1 MGSSTFGSKRTSIT
15 CRRLHIESLES
26 REMLSVTLADLPTPD
41 YEPSAS
47 ALVSGQTLSVQN
59 TATIELAPPQS
70 VRNAFEST
78 PSTLTV
84 HWGDPIGTAKQS
96 VDDITYFE
104 VVIRNATTKLTL
116 QTKVT
121 PDASTRSVLFEG
133 LDPKTRY
140 EITVT
145 SCGDPNTLSTKVL
158 KFNATTANFPA
169 ITARASNMTMSGGI
183 LTVTDKDR
191 EIPFANGKTTKTYTI
206 QYVEKTTAKTIDWNS
221 AQKIVI
227 GSGTPVDDVS
237 KGQVSIAISGLSPN
251 TQYYYRVVTEYT
263 EGSKV
268 LRAEGRHSTLR
279 TLNVPTVSISSVQYK
294 IVDDNLALNLNARM
308 NNSQKLGDARV
319 SHQLLVSV
327 STTTDRT
334 TGKLNDSVLVD
345 PASFGTFDSK
355 GNFSLTQPFAFETLS
370 GLLDSSVL
378 LNAKT
383 ISFQILTT
391 FDFTEDGKPENKAS
405 VYSRISRLT
414 LPNWY
419 VA

>member
-1 MGSSTFGSKRTSIT
+1 MSPSNTGAKRTPVL
-15 CRRLHIESLES
+15 RRKLHIESLEN
-26 REMLSVTLADLPTPD
+26 REMLSVTLTDLPTPD
-41 YEPSAS
+41 YEPSATV
-47 ALVSGQTLSVQN
+47 LVSGQTANLQN
-59 TATIELAPPQS
+59 TASIELAPPQS
-70 VRNAFEST
+70 VRNAFDAT

-84 HWGDPIGTAKQS
+84 YWSDPIGTAKQS

-104 VVIRNATTKLTL
+104 VVLRNATTKLTL

-121 PDASTRSVLFEG
+121 QDAQARSMKFEG

-145 SCGDPNTLSTKVL
+145 SCGEANTHSTKTL

-169 ITARASNMTMSGGI
+169 ITARAGNMTMSGGV
-183 LTVTDKDR
+183 LTITDKDR

-206 QYVEKTTAKTIDWNS
+206 EYVEKTTSKTIDWNS

-227 GSGTPVDDVS
+227 APGTPVDDVS
-237 KGQVSIAISGLSPN
+237 GGKVSTTISGLSPN
-251 TQYYYRVVTEYT
+251 KQYYYRVVTEYV
-263 EGSKV
+263 EGSKTLKV
-268 LRAEGRHSTLR
+268 EGRHSTLR
-279 TLNVPTVSISSVQYK
+279 TLNVPTVSISNVQYK
-294 IVDDNLALNLNARM
+294 IADDNLAINLNGRM
-308 NNSQKLGDARV
+308 NNSQKLGDAQV

-334 TGKLNDSVLVD
+334 TGKLNDSVVVD
-345 PASFGTFDSK
+345 LASFGTFDSK

-370 GLLDSSVL
+370 SLLGASKL
-378 LNAKT
+378 LQTKT
-383 ISFQILTT
+383 VTFQILTT
-391 FDFTEDGKPENKAS
+391 FDFTEDGGPENKAS
-405 VYSRISRLT
+405 VYSRVSRLT